1 MRLDVELNQED
12 GEALYRV
19 LSDEYTQTLQAIHAY
34 EDGVRAPDVRV
45 ERALERELKV
55 IERLLMELTTK
66 AEQATGMNFDE
77 WMEMVT
83 TDPGIN
89 VLDNLEV
96 EAAIIQNLG
105 ANASLERMKR
115 WWDHLTY
122 HAKECLLMPA
132 FRRCEYKEEYEEM
145 MLQRH
150 LENVGEAQAEAQSY
164 ADEFGYHD

>member
-1 MRLDVELNQED
+1 MRLDIELNRQED
-12 GEALYRV
+12 EALYRV
-19 LSDEYTQTLQAIHAY
+19 LSDEYTQTLQALDAY
-34 EDGVRAPDVRV
+34 EDGVRARNVRV

-96 EAAIIQNLG
+96 EAASIENLG
-105 ANASLERMKR
+105 SNASLERLQ
-115 WWDHLTY
+115 WWWNKLTY

-145 MLQRH
+145 MLQRR
-150 LENVGEAQAEAQSY
+150 LCDEGEARAEAQSY